1 MHYILN
7 YSTKQ
12 IIINYKLISIVFD
25 ANFTLTL

>member
-12 IIINYKLISIVFD
+12 IIINYKLIGIVF
-25 ANFTLTL
+25 AVNFTLT